1 MVHRGSDDAADT
13 AEHQRLRA
21 ARDGHGDWRLWG
33 PYLPARQWGTVRED
47 YSADGD
53 AWAYFPFDHAH
64 LRAYRWGEDGIA
76 GLSDSHGF
84 LNLALAAWNGKD
96 KRLKERLFGL
106 TNPQGNHGEDA
117 KEYWWHLDATPTHS
131 YAQALYRYPQAA
143 FPYTDL
149 VAQNAARGR
158 DQPEYELADTGVL
171 DCDRFFDITVTHAK
185 AAPDDI
191 CVEITAT
198 NHGPD
203 PAPLHLVPQ
212 LWFRS
217 TWAWGRDDRTP
228 SIRLLGDAATSPG
241 DNAAGAAPHGPVLEA
256 AHAFLGTLRLH
267 VDDPEARALFCD
279 NETDDVALYGSPA
292 SRTPWPKD
300 GIDRAV
306 VHGDT
311 SGLNPAHTGTKAAIV
326 RSWDAVAPGASVRL
340 RLRLRG
346 AAHVHDPF
354 GTDASTA
361 KSNDPSTRPST
372 RPSPDTST
380 DASAD
385 TSAASTTGFD
395 AVVATRRAEADEFYA
410 AVIPASAD
418 ATDHHIARRA
428 FAGLLW
434 GRKHYRYSV
443 REWLEGDPGQPPPPP
458 SRTAPGARN
467 TAWRSLALADVI
479 SMPDEW
485 EYPWFATWDLAFHC
499 VTLAHVDPDFA
510 KEQLLLLTREWAQGP
525 DGALPAYEWA
535 FGDVNPPVHAW
546 AAWQVYVIDGAHDHA
561 FLVRVLDKLLL
572 NYAWWQ
578 NRKDPDGTNLYAGGF
593 LGMDNI
599 GLFDRSRDVPAG
611 WRLEQSDSTAWM
623 AFYSLSMMRIALELA
638 RHDDAYGDLVTTF
651 LERFCGIADAMG
663 SFGSMGVSLW
673 DDADCFFYDVLVS
686 DAGETVP
693 LRLRSLVGLL
703 PLLAVDL
710 MPKWATKAL
719 PELDT
724 HLAWLQA
731 NRPEL
736 MAAIAGTAKHP
747 DVHRMLRL
755 VDPQRLTRLLDVMLD
770 ESQLLSPHGIRSLS
784 AAYRDGFTEQ
794 VGGRELTIRYDPGE
808 SSTGLFGGN
817 SNWRGPVWLPVNVLL
832 ISALRRHAAG
842 LGDTVTVELPRGSG
856 RRATLAEV
864 ADELQRRLVTLFRPT
879 PGTPDGPPPSHPRD
893 QGTGPLWTQHPT
905 FSEYFDGDTGRGLGA
920 SHQTGWTALVA
931 HLICSPDGRLH
942 APPPPPAHPSKEN

>member
-1 MVHRGSDDAADT
+1 MVRGGSDDT
-13 AEHQRLRA
+13 AEHRRLRA
-21 ARDGHGDWRLWG
+21 AREGHADWRLWG

-84 LNLALAAWNGKD
+84 LNLALGAWNGAD
-96 KRLKERLFGL
+96 DRLKERLFGL

-143 FPYTDL
+143 FPYADL
-149 VAQNAARGR
+149 VAQNASRGR
-158 DQPEYELADTGVL
+158 DQPEYELSDTGVL
-171 DCDRFFDITVTHAK
+171 DADRFFDITVLHAK

-191 CVEITAT
+191 CVEIVAT

-212 LWFRS
+212 LWFRN

-228 SIRLLGDAATSPG
+228 SIRLLHESERDDAS
-241 DNAAGAAPHGPVLEA
+241 AGTVHGPVLEA
-256 AHAFLGTLRLH
+256 NHAFLGPLTLH

-279 NETDDVALYGSPA
+279 NETNDVALYGSAA

-300 GIDRAV
+300 GINRAV
-306 VHGDT
+306 VHGDE
-311 SGLNPAHTGTKAAIV
+311 SGLNPAGTGTKAAIV

-346 AAHVHDPF
+346 AAHDDDPF
-354 GTDASTA
+354 GTDT
-361 KSNDPSTRPST
+361 
-372 RPSPDTST
+372 SPETSSETST
-380 DASAD
+380 GSSTD
-385 TSAASTTGFD
+385 TGAGFD
-395 AVVATRRAEADEFYA
+395 AVVAARRAEADAFYD

-418 ATDHHIARRA
+418 ETDRHIARRA

-443 REWLEGDPGQPPPPP
+443 REWLEGDPGQPPPPA
-458 SRTAPGARN
+458 SRTARGARN
-467 TAWRSLALADVI
+467 TGWRSLALADVI

-546 AAWQVYVIDGAHDHA
+546 AAWQVYVIDGARDHG
-561 FLVRVLDKLLL
+561 FLVRILDKLLL

-611 WRLEQSDSTAWM
+611 WRLEQSDATAWM
-623 AFYSLSMMRIALELA
+623 AFYSLSMMRIALELS
-638 RHDDAYGDLVTTF
+638 RRDEAYDDLVTTF
-651 LERFCGIADAMG
+651 LERFCGIADAMS
-663 SFGSMGVSLW
+663 SFGSMGISLW
-673 DDADCFFYDVLVS
+673 DDAEGFFYDVLVS
-686 DAGETVP
+686 DSGEVVP

-710 MPKWATKAL
+710 LPTWAPSTL
-719 PELDT
+719 PSLGT
-724 HLAWLQA
+724 HLQWLQA

-736 MAAIAGTAKHP
+736 MAAVAGTTDMP

-755 VDPQRLTRLLDVMLD
+755 VDPQRLTRLLEVTLD
-770 ESQLLSPHGIRSLS
+770 EAQLLSPHGVRSLS

-794 VGGRELTIRYDPGE
+794 VGGRDLGIRYDPGE

-832 ISALRRHAAG
+832 VSALRRHAAG
-842 LGDTVTVELPRGSG
+842 LGDAVTVELPGGSG
-856 RRATLAEV
+856 RTATLTEV
-864 ADELQRRLVTLFRPT
+864 ADELQRRVVSLFRP
-879 PGTPDGPPPSHPRD
+879 GPDGPPPSHPRD
-893 QGTGPLWTQHPT
+893 QGTGPLWTAHPT

-942 APPPPPAHPSKEN
+942 APPPPPPTTPPTAPSKEN

>member
-1 MVHRGSDDAADT
+1 MTV
-13 AEHQRLRA
+13 EHERLRA
-21 ARDGHGDWRLWG
+21 ARDGIADWRLWG

-53 AWAYFPFDHAH
+53 AWAYFPFEHSH

-84 LNLALAAWNGKD
+84 LALGLAAWNGAD
-96 KRLKERLFGL
+96 DRLKERLFGL

-131 YAQALYRYPQAA
+131 YAQMLYRYPHGA
-143 FPYTDL
+143 FPYADL

-158 DQPEYELADTGVL
+158 DEPEYELSDTGLL
-171 DCDRFFDITVTHAK
+171 DDNRFFDITVLHAK

-191 CVEITAT
+191 CVEIVAT
-198 NHGPD
+198 NRGPD
-203 PAPLHLVPQ
+203 AAPLHLAPQ
-212 LWFRS
+212 LCFRN

-228 SIRLLGDAATSPG
+228 SIRLLPG
-241 DNAAGAAPHGPVLEA
+241 TGSAPTLEA
-256 AHAFLGTLRLH
+256 AHAFLGTLTLH
-267 VDDPEARALFCD
+267 VEADSARALFCD
-279 NETDDVALYGSPA
+279 NETNDVALYGSPT

-300 GIDRAV
+300 GINRAV
-306 VHGDT
+306 VHGDE

-326 RSWDAVAPGASVRL
+326 RSWEAVAPGASVRL

-346 AAHVHDPF
+346 PGHDDEPF
-354 GTDASTA
+354 GTD
-361 KSNDPSTRPST
+361 
-372 RPSPDTST
+372 SP
-380 DASAD
+380 A
-385 TSAASTTGFD
+385 GFD
-395 AVVATRRAEADEFYA
+395 AVVAARRAEADAFYA
-410 AVIPASAD
+410 AVIPARAD
-418 ATDHHIARRA
+418 ATEQHIARRA

-443 REWLEGDPGQPPPPP
+443 RDWLEGDPGQPAPPP
-458 SRTAPGARN
+458 SRRAVGGRN

-546 AAWQVYVIDGAHDHA
+546 AAWQVYVIDGARDHT
-561 FLVRVLDKLLL
+561 FLVRILDKLLL

-578 NRKDPDGTNLYAGGF
+578 NRKDPDGSNLYAGGF

-611 WRLEQSDSTAWM
+611 WRLEQSDATAWM
-623 AFYSLSMMRIALELA
+623 AFNTLSLMRIALELS
-638 RHDDAYGDLVTTF
+638 RRDEAYGDLVTTF
-651 LERFCGIADAMG
+651 LERFCGIAEAME
-663 SFGSMGVSLW
+663 SFGSQGISLW
-673 DDADCFFYDVLVS
+673 NDDEGFFCDALVS
-686 DAGETVP
+686 DTGEAVQ
-693 LRLRSLVGLL
+693 LRVRSLVGLL

-710 MPKWATKAL
+710 LPTWATSTL
-719 PELDT
+719 PTLGT

-736 MAAIAGTAKHP
+736 MDAVAGTTDRP
-747 DVHRMLRL
+747 DVHRLLRL
-755 VDPQRLTRLLDVMLD
+755 VDPERLGRLLEVMLD
-770 ESQLLSPHGIRSLS
+770 ESQLLSPHGVRSLS
-784 AAYRDGFTEQ
+784 AAYRDGFSER
-794 VGGRELTIRYDPGE
+794 VGDRDLDIRYDPGE
-808 SSTGLFGGN
+808 STTGLFGGN
-817 SNWRGPVWLPVNVLL
+817 SNWRGPVWLPVNVL
-832 ISALRRHAAG
+832 IVSALRRHAEG
-842 LGDTVTVELPRGSG
+842 LGNAVTVELPRGSG
-856 RRATLAEV
+856 HRASLAEV
-864 ADELQRRLVTLFRPT
+864 ADELQRRLVSLFRP
-879 PGTPDGPPPSHPRD
+879 GPDGPPPSHPRD
-893 QGTGPLWTQHPT
+893 QGPGPLWTEHPT
-905 FSEYFDGDTGRGLGA
+905 FSEYFHGDTGRGLGA

-942 APPPPPAHPSKEN
+942 APPPPPATPQSSESPQAPEEN